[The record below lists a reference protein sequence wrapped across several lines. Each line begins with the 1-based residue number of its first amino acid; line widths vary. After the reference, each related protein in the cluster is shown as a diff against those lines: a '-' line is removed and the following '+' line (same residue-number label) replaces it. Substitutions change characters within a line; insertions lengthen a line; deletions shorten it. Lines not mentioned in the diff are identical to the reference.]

1 MTPEEAQQIYAAGD
15 GVVIPTL
22 LNFDARV
29 VALQAQVDELTAQIV
44 RLSKTSANSS
54 KRPSSDD
61 LTKPPRQKQPPG
73 ARGIGGQP
81 GHPRHERPAFPPG
94 AEVQRHEYSLTDCPD
109 CHGEAIFTGG
119 TPRVIQQIEIPKDF
133 LQRQEHVAYPYWC
146 ARCQKLHYA
155 PFPPEVVK
163 EGLFKQRLTALVAYL
178 KYVAHASF
186 STIRKFIRDVLGE
199 KVSRGY
205 LRKVIMKVDASLT
218 QTYQQLLDRLP
229 LEPVLNVDET
239 GHKENGQPFWTWVF
253 KAELYV
259 LFHINAS
266 RGSQVLVDKL
276 GEEFRGILGCDYFS
290 AYRKYMGD
298 FDVSVQFCLAHLIRN
313 LRFLTDL
320 PDAPTRAYGQRL
332 LDAVKQLFQVFHE
345 RENFS
350 PPAFVEALHQRRQQ
364 ILAVA
369 LNEVPSRLNPQGK
382 ELCRE
387 AQNMARRF
395 RLHGEAHFQFITTP
409 QIEPTNNLAEQAI
422 RFVVIDRHITQGTR
436 SVKGRQTCQRLWTV
450 IATCSLQGRSAF
462 EFILQAVHAYFR
474 DQPAPSLLPA
484 PT

>member
-1 MTPEEAQQIYAAGD
+1 MTPEEAQRIYAAGP
-15 GVVIPTL
+15 GVVLTTL
-22 LNFDARV
+22 LNLDAQIA
-29 VALQAQVDELTAQIV
+29 ALQARVDELTAQII

-61 LTKPPRQKQPPG
+61 LTKPPRPKQPPG
-73 ARGIGGQP
+73 TRGIGGQP

-94 AEVQRHEYSLTDCPD
+94 VEVQPYEHHLADCPD
-109 CHGEAIFTGG
+109 CQGEVIFTGG
-119 TPRVIQQIEIPKDF
+119 PLRVIQQIEIPKDF

-178 KYVAHASF
+178 KYMDHASF

-205 LRKVIMKVDASLT
+205 LRKVIGKVDASLG

-229 LEPVLNVDET
+229 LEPILNVDET
-239 GHKENGQPFWTWVF
+239 GHKENGRKFWTWVF

-259 LFHINAS
+259 LFHIDAS

-298 FDVSVQFCLAHLIRN
+298 FEVSVQFCLAHLIRD

-320 PDAPTRAYGQRL
+320 PDAATRAYGRRL
-332 LDAVKQLFQVFHE
+332 LDAVRQLFRVFHE
-345 RENFS
+345 RPSFS
-350 PPAFVEALHQRRQQ
+350 PVAFVEALHQRRQR

-369 LNEVPSRLNPQGK
+369 LHEVPSRLNAQGK
-382 ELCRE
+382 QLCRE
-387 AQNMARRF
+387 AQNMAKRF
-395 RLHGEAHFQFITTP
+395 RLHGEAYFQFITTP
-409 QIEPTNNLAEQAI
+409 QIDPTNNLAEQAV

-436 SVKGRQTCQRLWTV
+436 SAKGRQTCQRLWTV
-450 IATCSLQGRSAF
+450 IATCAIQGRSAF
-462 EFILQAVHAYFR
+462 DFILQALQAYFR
-474 DQPAPSLLPA
+474 DEPAPSLLPA
-484 PT
+484 PL

>member
-1 MTPEEAQQIYAAGD
+1 MTPEEAQQIYCAGPAA
-15 GVVIPTL
+15 VLTAL
-22 LNFDARV
+22 LNLDAQV
-29 VALQAQVDELTAQIV
+29 TAFQAQVDELTAQIA

-61 LTKPPRQKQPPG
+61 LTKPPPPKQPPG

-94 AEVQRHEYSLTDCPD
+94 TAIQHHEHQLHDCPD
-109 CHGEAIFTGG
+109 CQGEVIFTGG
-119 TPRVIQQIEIPKDF
+119 PPRLIQQIEIPADF

-178 KYVAHASF
+178 KYVDHASF

-205 LRKVIMKVDASLT
+205 LRKVIGKVDASLG
-218 QTYQQLLDRLP
+218 QTYQQLLERLP
-229 LEPVLNVDET
+229 LEPILNVDET
-239 GHKENGQPFWTWVF
+239 GHKENGRKFWTWVF

-259 LFHINAS
+259 LFHIDAS

-298 FDVSVQFCLAHLIRN
+298 FGVSVQFCLAHLIRD

-320 PDAPTRAYGQRL
+320 PDAATRAYGQRL
-332 LDAVKQLFQVFHE
+332 LEAVKQLFQVFHE
-345 RENFS
+345 QENFS
-350 PPAFVEALHQRRQQ
+350 PTAFAEALRQRRQQ

-369 LNEVPSRLNPQGK
+369 LHETPSRLNAQGK

-395 RLHGEAHFQFITTP
+395 RLHGAAYFQFITTP
-409 QIEPTNNLAEQAI
+409 QIDPTNNLAEQAI

-436 SVKGRQTCQRLWTV
+436 SAKGRQTCQRLWTV
-450 IATCSLQGRSAF
+450 IATCALQGRSAF
-462 EFILQAVHAYFR
+462 EFILQAVQTYFR
-474 DQPAPSLLPA
+474 GEPAPSLLTA